1 MNTGRTCL
9 FSVELIINDWENHN
23 MEGKVLHFDEV
34 GRKGI
39 ISDSSGNR
47 YNFEAMDWQ
56 SEIKPVQGTVVDFV
70 AEDREA
76 KQIFAIKPANAA
88 NDIMQKMAG
97 FQSSS
102 LGQQISAL
110 FSNGLHNQFG
120 FITSIVM
127 ILSLF
132 LPFLKISLLG
142 EYHLINGG
150 SGQFLLVLSAILAIF
165 FYGGATRLYTKILAG
180 VVLGILLTQYY
191 DLFSVLIQANN
202 LTQGVFGSLGVQSSS
217 VNFFQLVGWG
227 ALVNAGACAALFF
240 AAFMTPAY
248 ARNDRAL

>member
-1 MNTGRTCL
+1 
-9 FSVELIINDWENHN
+9 

-34 GRKGI
+34 EKKGI

-56 SEIKPVQGTVVDFV
+56 SEIKPIQGTVVDFV
-70 AEDREA
+70 VEDREA
-76 KQIFAIKPANAA
+76 KQIFAIKPT
-88 NDIMQKMAG
+88 NDIMQKMAS
-97 FQSSS
+97 FQTSS

-110 FSNGLHNQFG
+110 FSHGLHNQFG
-120 FITSIVM
+120 FATSIVM

-142 EYHLINGG
+142 EYHLINSS
-150 SGQFLLVLSAILAIF
+150 SGQFLLVLSAILAIL

-191 DLFSVLIQANN
+191 DLFSALIQANN
-202 LTQGVFGSLGVQSSS
+202 LTQGIFGSLGVQSSS

-227 ALVNAGACAALFF
+227 ALVNAGACAALFY